1 MREMSGE
8 VVSGM
13 LPAAEEKHEPG
24 TRKINVR
31 PREERATRGNRAS
44 LAHTKHS
51 SWTKQGEEQEEEIRC
66 ADFAGRSQGGPHA
79 SKHEPP
85 PGLDKHTAGEAA
97 VFLPQLIG
105 GDLVSTLKRGSCRT
119 RLLRDYRRSER
130 TATSLAAEPVAKC
143 ATPTFLC
150 VKLIREHS
158 LCASPLSV

>member
-1 MREMSGE
+1 
-8 VVSGM
+8 VSGM

-66 ADFAGRSQGGPHA
+66 ADFAGRNQCGPHA

-97 VFLPQLIG
+97 VFLPPLIG

-119 RLLRDYRRSER
+119 RLLRDYRRAR
-130 TATSLAAEPVAKC
+130 EPNLSSSGTGCQVRHSD
-143 ATPTFLC
+143 FLNTRYARLRC
-150 VKLIREHS
+150 QFNLNRG
-158 LCASPLSV
+158 

>member
-8 VVSGM
+8 VLSGM

-79 SKHEPP
+79 RKHEPP
-85 PGLDKHTAGEAA
+85 PGLDKHTAGEAGSLFA
-97 VFLPQLIG
+97 AADWRRSRIHLE
-105 GDLVSTLKRGSCRT
+105 KGSCRT